1 MAVLIKICDLDIGIY
16 RCVSSDI
23 QTSEVIITEERI
35 KHIQEDHPEDN
46 ERYCSNKPKI
56 ILEPDYIVEAN
67 KANTAVLLKEFTEN
81 GEKFKLILRLKT
93 PDLPKGY
100 KNSVISFWRI
110 GQTTWEKTIN
120 NKKILYKK
128 E

>member
-1 MAVLIKICDLDIGIY
+1 MIKICDLDIGIY

-35 KHIQEDHPEDN
+35 KHIQEDHPDDY
-46 ERYCSNKPKI
+46 ERYCSYIPLI

-81 GEKFKLILRLKT
+81 GEKFKLILRLMT

-100 KNSVISFWRI
+100 KNCVFA
-110 GQTTWEKTIN
+110 
-120 NKKILYKK
+120 
-128 E
+128 

>member
-1 MAVLIKICDLDIGIY
+1 MIKICDLDIGIY

-35 KHIQEDHPEDN
+35 KHIQEDHPDDY
-46 ERYCSNKPKI
+46 ERYCSYIPLI

-81 GEKFKLILRLKT
+81 GEKFKLILRLK
-93 PDLPKGY
+93 L
-100 KNSVISFWRI
+100 SLIHISEPTRP
-110 GQTTWEKTIN
+110 
-120 NKKILYKK
+120 Y
-128 E
+128 

>member
-35 KHIQEDHPEDN
+35 KHIQEDHPDDY
-46 ERYCSNKPKI
+46 ERYCSYIPLI